1 MINFGNET
9 EKMEFK
15 KTTGELH
22 DAVIDM
28 TAILNKHESGTVYFG
43 VMPNGD
49 VKGFQ
54 VVESTLRDISR
65 VVFESIKPQIYPQ
78 IEKITIDGRDIVE
91 VKFDG
96 KDRPYSAYGKYYIR
110 VADESREMT
119 PAELKSMM
127 LEGELA
133 TQWEMRETECS
144 LDDIDEEALKT
155 FYERATAYGR
165 LPQEPFHAENLLGKL
180 GLIRNGKLNNAGRV
194 LFGKTGAVVLKLA
207 VFASDEKLTF
217 LDINREENN
226 IFRLVD
232 EAENYIKRNI
242 RWRAEINGLRR
253 EEIPEIPLN
262 ALREIIINS
271 FAHAQ
276 YGTSS
281 QHEIDIHPGKIVIYN
296 PGEFPS
302 RFSPEDFATQNLSSI
317 LRNELIA
324 KTLYLCHDI
333 ESFGSGFRRVY
344 TSCAEAN
351 VKCAYNKLPYGFS
364 FVFFRNNSGEQSRI
378 VVDYSHE
385 PDFLTSNESKVYEFL
400 KEQPNL
406 TKEEL
411 ASKIDKT
418 PRTVQRVLNSLKKK
432 QKIIRVGTSQKGYWQ
447 VQ

>member
-1 MINFGNET
+1 MINFGHET
-9 EKMEFK
+9 EILEFK

-22 DAVIDM
+22 DAVIDVA
-28 TAILNKHESGTVYFG
+28 AILNKHEAGTVYFG
-43 VMPNGD
+43 VLPNGD

-54 VVESTLRDISR
+54 IVESTLRDISR
-65 VVFESIKPQIYPQ
+65 IVYESIKPQIYPQ
-78 IEKITIDGRDIVE
+78 IEKITIDGRDIIE

-119 PAELKSMM
+119 PSELKNMM
-127 LEGELA
+127 PESEFSV
-133 TQWEMRETECS
+133 QWEKRETEFS
-144 LDDIDEEALKT
+144 LEDIDEEALRS
-155 FYERATAYGR
+155 FYERATACGR
-165 LPQEPFHAENLLGKL
+165 LPQDVFDPKTLLEKL
-180 GLIRNGKLNNAGRV
+180 GLIQNGNLNNAGHV
-194 LFGKTGAVVLKLA
+194 LFGKTGPVVLKLA

-217 LDINREENN
+217 LDINRIENN
-226 IFRLVD
+226 IFRLID

-242 RWRAEINGLRR
+242 RWRAEIKGLRR
-253 EEIPEIPLN
+253 EEIPEIPLS
-262 ALREIIINS
+262 ALREIVINS

-276 YGTSS
+276 YGTCS

-333 ESFGSGFRRVY
+333 ESFGSGFKRVY
-344 TSCAEAN
+344 TSCAEAG
-351 VKCAYNKLPYGFS
+351 VKCSYDKMPYGFS
-364 FVFFRNNSGEQSRI
+364 FVFFRNDLNGQTQSVADHI
-378 VVDYSHE
+378 SEVGM
-385 PDFLTSNESKVYEFL
+385 LTASEAKVYELL
-400 KEQPNL
+400 KVQPNL

-411 ASKIDKT
+411 AVNINKT
-418 PRTVQRVLNSLKKK
+418 TKTVQRALNGLKEK
-432 QKIIRVGTSQKGYWQ
+432 QKIIRIGTNQKGYWQ